1 MKNITIALAALM
13 VVGIMLSGVAL
24 GAQTSFDVKV
34 DGNVF
39 VDEKYQSQTHNGLP
53 YAGIDYNHKT
63 ALINVWNTTYV
74 HSMDSTD
81 GLETTT
87 ELKADYKKGAIPAS
101 VLVDESFTKSI
112 ITSSLGENSSATRC
126 YSSGGGFS
134 AMSMY
139 LDFESATVVSDM
151 STGYGVTATGLG
163 SMQYTTSEYE
173 ASGDVNGTW
182 MTSVTDEDVR
192 AYGAYIFEGTAV
204 SEATNFPA
212 SFEELV
218 EEEEEEERLCPFG
231 VGWD

>member
-1 MKNITIALAALM
+1 MKKITIALAALM
-13 VVGIMLSGVAL
+13 VVGIMFSGVAL
-24 GAQTSFDVKV
+24 AAQTSFDVKV
-34 DGNVF
+34 YGNVF
-39 VDEKYQSQTHNGLP
+39 VNEKYQSQTHNGLP
-53 YAGIDYNHKT
+53 YTGVKYNQNT
-63 ALINVWNTTYV
+63 ALINAWNTSYI
-74 HSMDSTD
+74 HAMDSAD
-81 GLETTT
+81 GLETST
-87 ELKADYKKGAIPAS
+87 ELKMDYKKGALPAS
-101 VLVDESFTKSI
+101 VLIDESFSKSVI
-112 ITSSLGENSSATRC
+112 ASSLGADNSSDTRC

-134 AMSMY
+134 AMSIY

-212 SFEELV
+212 SFEEEV
-218 EEEEEEERLCPFG
+218 EEEERLCPFG
-231 VGWD
+231 VEWG